1 MIRFLRLTFFLFA
14 VTILFISCNQDPT
27 SVGSELISQNEKI
40 TFQELDSYQANIFQK
55 SVNYQDK
62 FKFGLSNVVLMGK
75 NSFEEASILMR
86 YRFYLPDSLLAY
98 VTTGKY
104 VVKSATMT
112 MIPRYLLGD
121 KSAPLDFSV
130 YQVRSDWSPNGFDKD
145 SIPHLTYDATDV
157 SSGTTINDTLI
168 KFNLRTDVVT
178 QWLRFLADTNSTSI
192 PKNFGLLIKPKLS
205 TQKIIGFYTANA
217 SSSTNETV
225 LKVEF
230 ERPSIRTDTVNISPF
245 FHIYYLTGQ
254 APQQV
259 NNLTFQG
266 GIGLKGTVFFN
277 LNTLPKNIIVNKAY
291 LEMNVDTTSTFDG
304 SPSSDSLFA
313 QILADSTTRK
323 LTKDST
329 VVTILSKK
337 DKIYTGDIAWMVQK
351 WQNGESNQGILLSL
365 WDEYAT
371 AARIAFYGS
380 QNPNKA
386 LRPKLKIIYM
396 QKK

>member
-1 MIRFLRLTFFLFA
+1 MIRFLRLAFYLFA
-14 VTILFISCNQDPT
+14 VAILIVSCSQDPT

-40 TFQELDSYQANIFQK
+40 AFQEIDSYQANIFQK
-55 SVNYQDK
+55 SANYQDK

-86 YRFYLPDSLLAY
+86 YRIYLTDSLLAL
-98 VTTGKY
+98 VKSGKY
-104 VVKSATMT
+104 VVKSATMK
-112 MIPRYLLGD
+112 MIPRYLLGN

-130 YQVRSDWSPNGFDKD
+130 FQVRSDWSPKGFDRD
-145 SIPHLTYDATDV
+145 SIPRLAYDPTDV
-157 SSGTTINDTLI
+157 SAGVTINDTLV
-168 KFNLRTDVVT
+168 KFNLSTDVVT
-178 QWLRFLADTNSTSI
+178 QWLKYLADSNSA

-217 SSSTNETV
+217 SSSSNETV
-225 LKVEF
+225 LKIEF
-230 ERPSIRTDTVNISPF
+230 ERPSIRKDTVNISPF

-254 APQQV
+254 VPQQ
-259 NNLTFQG
+259 NSNLTFQG

-291 LEMNVDTTSTFDG
+291 LEMNVDTTSTLDG
-304 SPSSDSLFA
+304 NPSSDSLFA
-313 QILADSTTRK
+313 QILADSTTKK
-323 LTKDST
+323 LTRDST
-329 VVTILSKK
+329 IVTVLSKK
-337 DKIYTGDIAWMVQK
+337 NKIYTGDIAWMVQK

-365 WDEYAT
+365 WDEFSS